1 MSFISSGCKHDPV
14 RVCDVCIRDLDARLS
29 KLEMQ
34 KFGESYSM
42 FHGAQ
47 QPIVWPTA
55 PRPTGPSV
63 VFVMRD
69 TSPRRRVPVAKTKA
83 AKKPMPKKP
92 QTKGKAKA
100 SGKTPKTKT
109 EHTMRG
115 DSRGRPRETAGSKPK
130 KTKAKQVRFGQT
142 ATVKPEHNS

>member
-69 TSPRRRVPVAKTKA
+69 TSPRRRVPDAKTKA
-83 AKKPMPKKP
+83 VKKPMPRKP

-109 EHTMRG
+109 VRG
-115 DSRGRPRETAGSKPK
+115 DSGGRPWETAGSKPK

-142 ATVKPEHNS
+142 TTVKPEYKS